1 MYVWK
6 CNEYRVRISL
16 LFQHRCGSSC
26 ETCHSWPEDYGWVL
40 RSNEN
45 TVISLEDEENSIP
58 YNTVEASITLF
69 LKCLQK
75 HINNKVK
82 MMAFIIYSCLG
93 IMVHT
98 CNPRS
103 QGKRVVSS
111 RPARLHNTNLPP
123 PPEKPPKSKQQQNK
137 TEKQSKT
144 IILEMFL
151 GAGRGHSWFWD
162 N

>member
-26 ETCHSWPEDYGWVL
+26 ETCHSWSEDYGWVL
-40 RSNEN
+40 CSNEN
-45 TVISLEDEENSIP
+45 AGISLEDEDNSVP

-93 IMVHT
+93 IVVHT

-111 RPARLHNTNLPP
+111 RPARLHNTNLHPP
-123 PPEKPPKSKQQQNK
+123 PKKKPKKQTTTKQNRETK
-137 TEKQSKT
+137 KNNN
-144 IILEMFL
+144 L
-151 GAGRGHSWFWD
+151 RDVSWCWKRS
-162 N
+162 